1 MVRKPITQDV
11 DGLGEQGRNFKVW
24 LVTRG
29 GAQSAP
35 PQAKSRVSRALH
47 KGQIYQIRDAIACA
61 SRGNWTTHGIMAIFV
76 FTRHELRL
84 FS

>member
-29 GAQSAP
+29 GAQG
-35 PQAKSRVSRALH
+35 RAAS
-47 KGQIYQIRDAIACA
+47 GQVPCQP
-61 SRGNWTTHGIMAIFV
+61 
-76 FTRHELRL
+76 RL
-84 FS
+84 A